1 MAPYLFCLLC
11 VWLVPSKARQIPM
24 NTPASS
30 PFTSIFDQL
39 VTENLDR
46 WHTPGLAVAVIDGD
60 ETFSKGYGIAT
71 FPDEPFTP
79 STLFYTASTTKSFTA
94 AAVSL
99 LIDDSANTSEPL
111 FWQTPLTKLM
121 REDFVLP
128 DEYATLHAS
137 VEDALAHRTGMPRH
151 DLSYGDPNT
160 TVRDVVRNLRH
171 LPMTAEIRTK
181 WQYCNMMYI
190 TVSHFIETWTGMWLG
205 DFLRTRIYE
214 PLGMNST
221 FFSLLDAQAAVS
233 SGKASLATGYY
244 WANYSQ
250 TYGDVPGLD
259 APQESGC
266 GATISNVLDYAKW
279 LRCHMTLSAPLSLAG
294 HRAVRSPRMV
304 SGPVMDGTTGF
315 RGSDA
320 YAFGWEVSNYRG
332 EVMNWHTGGLPGFVS
347 IMLYFPRLQ
356 WGLTM
361 MANNGDGSAL
371 QVLSFKLID
380 DKLGIPDEERFDW
393 NLTLELNHLLVLE
406 NLRNGEDILY
416 PNAPKGKHAVPL
428 SLPLESYA
436 GTYKNAGY
444 PSLTLTVNSSAYS
457 LTGYESKSTLQCAL
471 QYEQWPIYISFQ
483 HISGE
488 FFMVYVRA
496 FSSRTRQAPDDY
508 DPSTDSVSK
517 AQFILGEDG
526 KVEGLGVQL
535 DGEMGEAKIW
545 FKKAMKENS
554 DGYGKGFIAGSS
566 TVETEIRPGSSG
578 VGGQKLLFSRLGKP
592 IASLFA

>member
-1 MAPYLFCLLC
+1 
-11 VWLVPSKARQIPM
+11 
-24 NTPASS
+24 
-30 PFTSIFDQL
+30 
-39 VTENLDR
+39 
-46 WHTPGLAVAVIDGD
+46 
-60 ETFSKGYGIAT
+60 
-71 FPDEPFTP
+71 
-79 STLFYTASTTKSFTA
+79 
-94 AAVSL
+94 
-99 LIDDSANTSEPL
+99 
-111 FWQTPLTKLM
+111 M

-436 GTYKNAGY
+436 GVCFLIDLY
-444 PSLTLTVNSSAYS
+444 
-457 LTGYESKSTLQCAL
+457 
-471 QYEQWPIYISFQ
+471 
-483 HISGE
+483 
-488 FFMVYVRA
+488 
-496 FSSRTRQAPDDY
+496 
-508 DPSTDSVSK
+508 
-517 AQFILGEDG
+517 
-526 KVEGLGVQL
+526 
-535 DGEMGEAKIW
+535 
-545 FKKAMKENS
+545 
-554 DGYGKGFIAGSS
+554 
-566 TVETEIRPGSSG
+566 
-578 VGGQKLLFSRLGKP
+578 
-592 IASLFA
+592 